1 MTDLTTTLTQWNK
14 FKPKTLRSYVREIAL
29 DMLSLK
35 NKFID
40 IENVLKKPRVQIL
53 YIHHVFDDEIENS
66 SSLTCFLI
74 SILLLK

>member
-40 IENVLKKPRVQIL
+40 IENVLKKPE
-53 YIHHVFDDEIENS
+53 FNS
-66 SSLTCFLI
+66 FIFTMFLMM
-74 SILLLK
+74 K